1 MARIAW
7 TQIIPKQLTI
17 GVVGMKR
24 QGKTYWMAHS
34 AFPKLVHHG
43 IPFLAVDCVG
53 GLARFAEENKTAFVV
68 ICGDQ
73 DLPGSP
79 TWLNL
84 LRVIEQT
91 WKKKQGLVLEIGGML
106 QENKA
111 AFMDALSRYIWK
123 RKQFFRK
130 GVIVVDEV
138 HEVVPQDRGR
148 YAPEFERLLRAG
160 GNHELAFIISTQR
173 PATVNK
179 NLWYLTDILVVF
191 RQTYE
196 PDVRPILDVIKR
208 SRTTEETN
216 QLISK
221 IAGLGVGEHIIVK
234 WTKF

>member
-7 TQIIPKQLTI
+7 TQLIPKQLTI

-24 QGKTYWMAHS
+24 QGKTYWIAHT
-34 AFPKLVHHG
+34 AFPKLVSLG
-43 IPFLAVDCVG
+43 VPFLAIDCVG
-53 GLARFAEENKTAFVV
+53 GLARFAEENKTAFV
-68 ICGDQ
+68 IEATDQ
-73 DLPGSP
+73 DTPGSP
-79 TWLNL
+79 TFSRL
-84 LRVIEQT
+84 LYIITKT
-91 WKKKQGLVLEIGGML
+91 WDKRQGLCIDIGGMI

-111 AFMDALSRYIWK
+111 AFVDALSRWIWRNK
-123 RKQFFRK
+123 TRFNK
-130 GVIVVDEV
+130 GVIVIDEV

-160 GNHELAFIISTQR
+160 GNHDLAFIISTQR

-208 SRTTEETN
+208 SRTSEETN
-216 QLISK
+216 QIVAK
-221 IAGLGVGEHIIVK
+221 IAGLGVGEHLIIK